1 VRDLRLRDLS
11 DEAAIVTDRY
21 LDSLLGATDRR
32 SADVPSDPFLQPPVR
47 MAATRLRND
56 LLRVH
61 PSFRF
66 EERLAATLQR
76 AARAQRA
83 PVAAGGEDVV
93 VAFPGSGDDPDWVT
107 FDPLANP
114 APDTDEWLLPRP
126 VVIGGAV
133 ASAALSVAGAAIVA
147 WRLTRGETDPMIR
160 AVRAVNRL
168 RADAARAR
176 LA

>member
-1 VRDLRLRDLS
+1 MDLRLRDLS

-21 LDSLLGATDRR
+21 LDSLLGVTDRR
-32 SADVPSDPFLQPPVR
+32 TVDVPSDPLLQPPVR
-47 MAATRLRND
+47 TAATWLRHD

-66 EERLAATLQR
+66 EERLAVTLQR
-76 AARAQRA
+76 AALAQRV

-93 VAFPGSGDDPDWVT
+93 VPFPGSSDDPAWVT
-107 FDPLANP
+107 FDPLGDP
-114 APDTDEWLLPRP
+114 APDPAEWLLPRP
-126 VVIGGAV
+126 VVIGGAF

-147 WRLTRGETDPMIR
+147 WRLTRGETDQMIR